1 MKRIP
6 ENDLMDDAEQAR
18 AYAEADFSE
27 AHDAFV
33 SHFIT
38 RFPEFTEGEIL
49 DLGCGTADVV
59 IRFAKA
65 LPNIHITGIDGAE
78 AMLNIGSRDIAQK
91 GLTHQI
97 KIKKCLL
104 PDEGLSLNKFDAV
117 ISNSLLHHLNDPMT
131 LWDTVAGCAKQG
143 APLFIM
149 DLMRPDSTGT
159 AKELVRLHAGEAS
172 QILQTD
178 FYNSLLAAYKT
189 DEIKKQLKAV
199 RLDYLTAEA
208 VSDRHLLIWGNKS

>member
-1 MKRIP
+1 MERIP

-33 SHFIT
+33 SHFIS
-38 RFPEFTEGEIL
+38 RFPEFTKGEVL

-59 IRFAKA
+59 IRFARA
-65 LPNIHITGIDGAE
+65 LPNIHIIGIDGAE
-78 AMLNIGSRDIAQK
+78 AMLKIGSCDIARK
-91 GLTHQI
+91 GLSHQI
-97 KIKKCLL
+97 KIKKCHL
-104 PDEGLSLNKFDAV
+104 PDKCLSLDKFDAV
-117 ISNSLLHHLNDPMT
+117 ISNSLLHHLNNPMT
-131 LWDTVAGCAKQG
+131 LWNTVARCARQG

-149 DLMRPDSTGT
+149 DLMRPDCTGT
-159 AKELVRLHAGEAS
+159 AQELVRLHAGEAS
-172 QILQTD
+172 KILQTD

-199 RLDYLTAEA
+199 HLDYLTVEA